1 MALNSSF
8 AAWREADALAHAA
21 ERTAF
26 QRALRY
32 LDGSGPVPSQQEWEE
47 CKQLRRVAEDLFAG
61 VVASWNPSRSTRGA
75 TAPLRA

>member
-32 LDGSGPVPSQQEWEE
+32 LDGDGPVPSQQEWDE
-47 CKQLRRVAEDLFAG
+47 CKQLRRVAEDLFAR
-61 VVASWNPSRSTRGA
+61 VVASWHPARSARIDP
-75 TAPLRA
+75 APFRA